1 MPSHDQ
7 QKSGNEPI
15 HYWIDHHL
23 GNCLPWGYCYYN
35 TSFVFFKKPTIAV
48 DTGRKQEHW
57 VLALNSYEMRGVK
70 NSFLYAWQGPK
81 YASEN
86 IPLIT
91 GNLKT
96 ANFLSHLQMNLRMT
110 VELLS
115 DRSLQSISK
124 KLWERQAD
132 DLT

>member
-1 MPSHDQ
+1 M
-7 QKSGNEPI
+7 
-15 HYWIDHHL
+15 
-23 GNCLPWGYCYYN
+23 
-35 TSFVFFKKPTIAV
+35 